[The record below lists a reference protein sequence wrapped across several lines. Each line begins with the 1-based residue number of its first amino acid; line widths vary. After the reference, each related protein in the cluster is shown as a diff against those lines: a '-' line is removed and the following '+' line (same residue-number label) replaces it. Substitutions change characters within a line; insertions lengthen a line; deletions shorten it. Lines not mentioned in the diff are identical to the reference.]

1 MGGAQGQA
9 QDIKVEAAQIMRIR
23 DNLVK
28 MYSMFTGQTT
38 DQITKDLDRD
48 NFMSAIHDA
57 EKRFKVNIPIV
68 NCWFIKDQEAWA
80 VELPTHDSMTSLH
93 LALNDAYLQRGV
105 CVRKYS
111 P

>member
-1 MGGAQGQA
+1 MGGARGQA

-48 NFMSAIHDA
+48 NFMSA
-57 EKRFKVNIPIV
+57 
-68 NCWFIKDQEAWA
+68 Q
-80 VELPTHDSMTSLH
+80 T
-93 LALNDAYLQRGV
+93 ALEYGLIDRVLERPNGM
-105 CVRKYS
+105 
-111 P
+111 